1 MNMDED
7 ADDYVASQQLPLEDR
22 WYNAMTLRAE
32 ATPVCSAGKVH
43 FIGTLA
49 HYLISTLKIFVSLQV
64 ENYFAG
70 EGSLIY
76 PKYLTL

>member
-7 ADDYVASQQLPLEDR
+7 ADDYIASPQLSLEDR
-22 WYNAMTLRAE
+22 WHNAMTLCAG
-32 ATPVCSAGKVH
+32 ATPVCSAGKEH

-64 ENYFAG
+64 KTILRAKARFL
-70 EGSLIY
+70 S
-76 PKYLTL
+76 